1 MKKTLCLLLAL
12 IFAFTMPLGAF
23 ALDGPNQADIT
34 IDPVSDTEIDEDTA
48 AVIALLFVLSNL
60 DETRWDMTTNI
71 SSIIPM
77 YDNNEQVVAYCVSLF
92 TESGDAGYII
102 VSADVNAPLI
112 QEFSD
117 SAPALIDAE
126 DAEAETVYYYGPM
139 AYGTEKDGTAVY
151 AYENCTASTT
161 EQTGGLVASIK
172 AMGELASTNDYIT
185 NPLTYLK
192 GLYPNATF
200 SLFASRSISGTVEGH
215 VMVENNACVVYAT
228 AAVLQYHS
236 GRPFS
241 DILQI
246 CLDVATEGG
255 YAESENNYEISNSKT
270 EAYVLACRSRCQLYD
285 LSVMLSYTTV
295 WVAATSEIR
304 SNRPVILGIA
314 DSPQYKNHA
323 VTAISYVQYDV
334 DSPAHICSFFGIKD
348 AYDSE
353 TRYVDFS
360 TIDGMYYIRI
370 A

>member
-102 VSADVNAPLI
+102 VSADVNTPLV

-139 AYGTEKDGTAVY
+139 AYGTEKDETAVY

-161 EQTGGLVASIK
+161 EQTGGLIASIK

-185 NPLTYLK
+185 NPLTYLR
-192 GLYPNATF
+192 GLFPNAAF

-215 VMVENNACVVYAT
+215 VMEEDQACVVYAT
-228 AAVLQYHS
+228 ATVLQYHS

-241 DILQI
+241 EILQI
-246 CLDVATEGG
+246 CLDVAIEGG
-255 YAESENNYEISNSKT
+255 YAESEDDYEISNLVV
-270 EAYVLACRSRCQLYD
+270 ADYVTACRSRCGLYD
-285 LSVMLSYTTV
+285 LSVTYALTSGT
-295 WVAATSEIR
+295 AAMSEIR

-314 DSPQYKNHA
+314 ASAQYENHA
-323 VTAISYVQYDV
+323 VVATSYVQYDV
-334 DSPAHICSFFGIKD
+334 DSPAQIRTFFGVKD
-348 AYDSE
+348 GYTSE
-353 TRYVDFS
+353 TRYVDVN
-360 TIDGMYYIRI
+360 TIVGLYYIRI

>member
-60 DETRWDMTTNI
+60 DETCWDMTTNI

-139 AYGTEKDGTAVY
+139 AYGTEKDETAVY

-185 NPLTYLK
+185 NPLTYLR

-200 SLFASRSISGTVEGH
+200 TVFSSGSVSGTVTGYTIG
-215 VMVENNACVVYAT
+215 VTNGCVVYAT
-228 AAVLQYHS
+228 AAIMQYHS
-236 GRPFS
+236 GETFS
-241 DILQI
+241 SVVSNCQRI
-246 CLDVATEGG
+246 AREGG
-255 YAESENNYEISNSKT
+255 YTRSSTDYYITNAKTKAFVQACCDYYQLGRTATLSSVNVWLGATGEIKN
-270 EAYVLACRSRCQLYD
+270 
-285 LSVMLSYTTV
+285 
-295 WVAATSEIR
+295 
-304 SNRPVILGIA
+304 NRPVILGIA
-314 DSPQYKNHA
+314 TSQQYSDHA
-323 VTAISYVQYDV
+323 VTAISYIQYDV
-334 DSPAHICSFFGIKD
+334 DSPAQICSFFGVKD
-348 AYDSE
+348 GYTSS
-353 TRYVDFS
+353 TRYLDATNVV
-360 TIDGMYYIRI
+360 GMYYTKVV
-370 A
+370 